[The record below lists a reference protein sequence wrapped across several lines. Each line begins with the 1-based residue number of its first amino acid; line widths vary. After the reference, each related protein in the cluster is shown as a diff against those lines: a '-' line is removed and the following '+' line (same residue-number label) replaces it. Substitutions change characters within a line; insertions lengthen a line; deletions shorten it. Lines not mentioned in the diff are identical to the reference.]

1 MVSSWWKETWLSEQ
15 HVNAD
20 NTFTDEYKKRV
31 RKTGVII
38 HLQNRTQDVTKSE
51 FIKIN
56 KCILKKKEKTESS

>member
-1 MVSSWWKETWLSEQ
+1 M
-15 HVNAD
+15 NAD

>member
-1 MVSSWWKETWLSEQ
+1 M
-15 HVNAD
+15 NAD

-56 KCILKKKEKTESS
+56 KCILKKKKEKTESS